1 MSIEQI
7 YIKGESKLYVAEK
20 DLVSGGINISQFFA
34 DGRKKSIAKIIDDE
48 TNFILLTFSEQER
61 IHVDYLNT
69 DVKTRLK
76 DGSKPPLEIHEQVV
90 VITKYN
96 RKILVRPLYSEENY
110 GVIVLYSDDDSV
122 LWSIAIFSLESQ
134 SDSVLVSLPQSS

>member
-1 MSIEQI
+1 MSVEQI

-34 DGRKKSIAKIIDDE
+34 DGRKKSIAKIIDDG

-76 DGSKPPLEIHEQVV
+76 DGRKPPLEILEQVA

-96 RKILVRPLYSEENY
+96 RKILVRPLCSEENY

-134 SDSVLVSLPQSS
+134 SDSVLISLPKIS